1 MNGSEIIDILNF
13 NLTLTSQSLFDAINM
28 NISSDSNTVVTSLI
42 FMSGKFNNNNKKFNW
57 LNIIFK
63 LIISLVYFIYI
74 LNLYKVNIIH
84 FIIFIINNSQYLKY
98 IWLTGIFLGILYYIL
113 CIILMGFFSK
123 NKKIKIPET
132 YPKYINMWLNALHL
146 IGINN
151 VMKNEYQKIYKIY
164 ILIYSIVLIAGI
176 CVL

>member
-63 LIISLVYFIYI
+63 LIISLGFFIYI

-98 IWLTGIFLGILYYIL
+98 IWLTGIFLGILLYSMYYFN
-113 CIILMGFFSK
+113 GF
-123 NKKIKIPET
+123 
-132 YPKYINMWLNALHL
+132 LL
-146 IGINN
+146 
-151 VMKNEYQKIYKIY
+151 
-164 ILIYSIVLIAGI
+164 
-176 CVL
+176 